1 MQTILSVDKIRD
13 WDKYTIEKEPI
24 SSIDLMER
32 ASNVFVRWLIEPRT
46 HSDNQ
51 ILVIASKG
59 NNGGDGLAV
68 ARLLIDR
75 AYDVDILVADIQI
88 NSTPDFDTYLKRLT
102 EKRIKIEY
110 IQKNVKIPSFEK
122 YSIIIDALFGSG
134 LERPI
139 TGYWADFVKALN
151 NSGKSIYSI
160 DIPSGMYADKPADGE
175 VVKCDHCLSFEAP
188 KLGML
193 VPDNAE
199 LIRNWVYKSIGL
211 HSEYLNL
218 IESDTFYIEKNDIK
232 HRIRHRNRFDHK
244 GNFGHALIAGGSKGM
259 AGAPVLA
266 ARACLRTGAGLVSA
280 LVPDIGY
287 GIIQTAA
294 PEIIALSG
302 FGDEFLTAVP
312 EVNRFSSVGIGP
324 GMGTNEMTV
333 RFVEDFLNT
342 VKVPVVIDADALNI
356 ISLKKDLIRKI
367 PKKSILT
374 PHPGEFSRLFGAS
387 LNGFERL
394 KLLKEKAKELDLY
407 IILKGRYTA
416 IASPESILYF
426 NSSGNA
432 GMATAGSGDVL
443 TGMIT
448 SLLAQGYTPL
458 DSCLIGVY
466 LHGLAG
472 EIGTSHMGMSS
483 LIASD
488 IIDNIGNAYKN
499 LVGMV

>member
-1 MQTILSVDKIRD
+1 MQSILSVDKIRD

-32 ASNVFVRWLIEPRT
+32 ASNVFVRWLIENRT

-75 AYDVDILVADIQI
+75 AFDVDILVADIQI
-88 NSTPDFDTYLKRLT
+88 KSTPDFDTNLKRLT

-139 TGYWADFVKALN
+139 TGYWAEFVKALN

-199 LIRNWVYKSIGL
+199 LIKNWVYKSIGL

-218 IESDTFYIEKNDIK
+218 IDSDTFYIEKNDIK
-232 HRIRHRNRFDHK
+232 HRIKHRNRFDHK

-266 ARACLRTGAGLVSA
+266 SRACLRTGAGLVSA

-287 GIIQTAA
+287 SIIQTAA

-302 FGDEFLTAVP
+302 YGDDFLTAVP

-324 GMGTNEMTV
+324 GMGTNEMTI
-333 RFVEDFLNT
+333 RFLEDFLNI

-387 LNGFERL
+387 VNGFERL

-448 SLLAQGYTPL
+448 SLLAQGYSPL

-466 LHGLAG
+466 LHGIAG
-472 EIGTSHMGMSS
+472 EIGTSHTGMSS

-488 IIDNIGNAYKN
+488 ITDNIGNAYKN

>member
-1 MQTILSVDKIRD
+1 MQPILSVEKIRD
-13 WDKYTIEKEPI
+13 WDKYTIQKEPV

-32 ASNVFVRWLIEPRT
+32 ASNVFVRWLIENRT
-46 HSDNQ
+46 HSDNK

-75 AYDVDILVADIQI
+75 AFDVDIMVADIQI
-88 NSTPDFDTYLKRLT
+88 NSTSDFETNLKRLN

-110 IQKNVKIPSFEK
+110 ILKNDPLPSFEE

-139 TGYWADFVKALN
+139 TGYWAQFVKAVN
-151 NSGKSIYSI
+151 NSGKAIYSI
-160 DIPSGMYADKPADGE
+160 DIPSGMYVDKPVDGE
-175 VVKCDHCLSFEAP
+175 VIKCNHCLSFEAP

-199 LIRNWVYKSIGL
+199 FVQNWVYKSIDL
-211 HSEYLNL
+211 HSEYLNS
-218 IESDTFYIEKNDIK
+218 IDSDTFFIEKNDIK
-232 HRIRHRNRFDHK
+232 QKIKHRHRFDHK

-259 AGAPVLA
+259 TGAPVLSSK
-266 ARACLRTGAGLVSA
+266 ACLRTGAGLVSA
-280 LVPDIGY
+280 LIPDIGY
-287 GIIQTAA
+287 NIIQ
-294 PEIIALSG
+294 
-302 FGDEFLTAVP
+302 TAVP
-312 EVNRFSSVGIGP
+312 EVMTLPGFGDDFLMAVPELNRFSSVGIGP
-324 GMGTNEMTV
+324 GLGTNEMTI
-333 RFVEDFLNT
+333 RFLEDFLN
-342 VKVPVVIDADALNI
+342 KVNVPLVIDADALNI
-356 ISLKKDLIRKI
+356 ISLRKDLIKKI
-367 PKKSILT
+367 PKKSVLT

-394 KLLKEKAKELDLY
+394 KLLREKAAELDLY
-407 IILKGRYTA
+407 IILKGRYTT

-443 TGMIT
+443 TGIIT
-448 SLLAQGYTPL
+448 SLLAQAYTPL

-472 EIGTSHMGMSS
+472 EIGTSHTGMSS

-488 IIDNIGNAYKN
+488 ITENIGNAYKN